1 MFNPRAWAE
10 VRLDRLKRN
19 LAAIRRTAGPGVE
32 VMAVIKA
39 DAYGHG
45 AVPVAR
51 AALDAGASR
60 LAVGD
65 STEAIEL
72 RETGITAPIHVLGAL
87 VDREIEDVVFHGIT
101 PTIHS
106 LARV

>member
-10 VRLDRLKRN
+10 VRLDRVKRN
-19 LAAIRRTAGPGVE
+19 LGAIRRTVGPQVE

-51 AALDAGASR
+51 AALDGGAAGASAR
-60 LAVGD
+60 KPHRFDA
-65 STEAIEL
+65 
-72 RETGITAPIHVLGAL
+72 R
-87 VDREIEDVVFHGIT
+87 DRRGRR
-101 PTIHS
+101 P
-106 LARV
+106 RVP